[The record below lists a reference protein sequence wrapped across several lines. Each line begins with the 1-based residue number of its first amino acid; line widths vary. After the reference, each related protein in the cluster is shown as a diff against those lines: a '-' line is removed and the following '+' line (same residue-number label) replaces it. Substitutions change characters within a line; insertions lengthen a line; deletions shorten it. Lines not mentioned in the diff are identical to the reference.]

1 MANSKLLLNP
11 ASIVRALGIAALV
24 LVLLS
29 IAAVSA
35 DGLTGHNS
43 IILHKAVKLLY
54 VDFELNVPAF
64 FSTLILLIASAILAV
79 ITILKRQQKDLYT
92 IEWAILTI
100 GFMMMAFDE
109 LLSVHERMIEP
120 MQELLGNKNLGIF
133 YFAWV
138 IPMGLLVLLLA
149 ILLFRFWWN
158 LPPKTRLYFMIAAVM
173 FLGGSFGLELIESK
187 HSEIYGIDTLTYIV
201 LVTIEESLEMLGVI
215 VFIKALFSY
224 ITEIFGELQL
234 QLDNS
239 PSEAG
244 LLALRKVK
252 RPQITGFPK
261 KTA

>member
-1 MANSKLLLNP
+1 MANSKLLINP
-11 ASIVRALGIAALV
+11 ASIVRALATTAFV
-24 LVLLS
+24 MVLLS

-35 DGLTGHNS
+35 DGLTEHNS
-43 IILHKAVKLLY
+43 VILHKAVKFFY
-54 VDFELNVPAF
+54 VDFELNAPSF

-92 IEWAILTI
+92 AEWAVLSI
-100 GFMMMAFDE
+100 GFLAMAFDE

-138 IPMGLLVLLLA
+138 IPMGILVLLLA
-149 ILLFRFWWN
+149 VFFLRFWWN
-158 LPPKTRLYFMIAAVM
+158 LPPKTRLHFMIAAAI
-173 FLGGSFGLELIESK
+173 FLGGAVGLELFESK

-201 LVTIEESLEMLGVI
+201 LVTIEESLEMTGVI
-215 VFIKALFSY
+215 IFIKALFTY
-224 ITEIFGELQL
+224 IKETFGELQL

-239 PSEAG
+239 QSESG

-252 RPQITGFPK
+252 QDQLIGVSQK
-261 KTA
+261 SA